1 MSEKDFEKE
10 CEKECEKTL
19 KVGIVAGEASGD
31 ILAAGLIKQLKK
43 RYPNATFEG
52 IAGPKMQAQ
61 GCQSLFDMEELSVMG
76 LVEVLSRIRRLLF
89 VRNTMLNHFLA
100 NPPDVFIG
108 VDAPDFNLGLE
119 LKLKKHGI
127 KTVQYVSPTVW
138 AWREKRIFKIAK
150 ATNLVLS
157 IFPFEKQVYD
167 KHQIPCEF
175 VGHTMADDI
184 AIKPDKQ
191 KARHALQLKENEII
205 LAVLPGSRKR
215 EVDTLLDVFMQ
226 SCLLLKSDIAELKVL
241 IPVVNR
247 QRKEQVDE
255 YIQTH
260 NPDLS
265 IQVVIGHARDAMIAS
280 DAVLLASG
288 TATLEAMLCKK
299 NMVAAYKL
307 SGLTYQMMKW
317 LYKAK
322 YFALPN
328 VLANEKLIPELLQ
341 EDVTPETI
349 SKLLLPML
357 ISQTGDEQQALI
369 AKFEILHQSLKQDAD
384 VQSAKA
390 VANLIEQQP

>member
-1 MSEKDFEKE
+1 MSEKA
-10 CEKECEKTL
+10 L

-43 RYPNATFEG
+43 QYPNATFEG

-76 LVEVLSRIRRLLF
+76 LVEVLSRIRRLMF
-89 VRNTMLNHFLA
+89 VRKTLLNHFLA

-119 LKLKKHGI
+119 LKLKKQGI

-167 KHQIPCEF
+167 KHHIPCEY

-184 AIKPDKQ
+184 AIKPDIQ
-191 KARHALQLKENEII
+191 KARLSLKLKENATV
-205 LAVLPGSRKR
+205 LALLPGSRKR
-215 EVDTLLDVFMQ
+215 EVDTLLDVFIQ
-226 SCLLLKSDIAELKVL
+226 SCLLLKSDIADLKVL

-247 QRKEQVDE
+247 QRKDQVDQ

-265 IQVVIGHARDAMIAS
+265 IQVVIGHAREVMIAS

-299 NMVAAYKL
+299 NMVTAYKL
-307 SGLTYQMMKW
+307 SGITYQMMKW

-328 VLANEKLIPELLQ
+328 VLADEKLIPELLQ
-341 EDVTPETI
+341 NDVTPQRI
-349 SKLLLPML
+349 SELLLPML
-357 ISQTGDEQQALI
+357 SLQSGDEQQALI
-369 AKFEILHQSLKQDAD
+369 TKFETLHESLKKDAD
-384 VQSAKA
+384 VQSAAA

>member
-1 MSEKDFEKE
+1 MSEKA
-10 CEKECEKTL
+10 L

-43 RYPNATFEG
+43 RFPHATFEG
-52 IAGPKMQAQ
+52 IAGPKMQTQ

-76 LVEVLSRIRRLLF
+76 LIEVLSRLRRLMF
-89 VRNTMLNHFLA
+89 VRKSLLNHFLA

-138 AWREKRIFKIAK
+138 AWREKRIFKIAN

-157 IFPFEKQVYD
+157 IFPFEKKLYD
-167 KHQIPCEF
+167 KHHIPCEF

-191 KARHALQLKENEII
+191 KARHALQLKENAIV

-215 EVDTLLDVFMQ
+215 EVDTLIDVFIQ
-226 SCLLLKSDIAELKVL
+226 SCLLLKSDVAELKVL
-241 IPVVNR
+241 IPVINR
-247 QRKEQVDE
+247 QRKDQVDE
-255 YIQTH
+255 YIRTH
-260 NPDLS
+260 NPDLCV
-265 IQVVIGHARDAMIAS
+265 QVVIGRAREVMIAS

-299 NMVAAYKL
+299 NMVTAYKL
-307 SGLTYQMMKW
+307 SGITYQIMKR

-341 EDVTPETI
+341 DDVIPETI

-357 ISQTGDEQQALI
+357 TTKNAEDQKLLI
-369 AKFEILHQSLKQDAD
+369 NKFEIMHESLKKGAD
-384 VQSAKA
+384 IQSATA
-390 VANLIEQQP
+390 VSNLIEQQP

>member
-1 MSEKDFEKE
+1 MSEKPFKI
-10 CEKECEKTL
+10 
-19 KVGIVAGEASGD
+19 GIVAGEASGD

-43 RYPNATFEG
+43 RFPNASFEG

-61 GCQSLFDMEELSVMG
+61 GCHSLFDMEELSVMG
-76 LVEVLSRIRRLLF
+76 LVEVLSRIRRLMF
-89 VRNTMLNHFLA
+89 VRKSIVQQFTA

-108 VDAPDFNLGLE
+108 VDAPDFNLGLS
-119 LKLKKHGI
+119 LRLKKQGI

-167 KHQIPCEF
+167 KHQIPCQF
-175 VGHTMADDI
+175 VGHTMADEI
-184 AIKPDKQ
+184 AIKPDQ
-191 KARHALQLKENEII
+191 LEARESLKLKGNETV

-215 EVDTLLDVFMQ
+215 EVDSLLHIFVK
-226 SCLLLKSDIAELKVL
+226 SCLLLQTEIPNLKVL

-247 QRKEQVDE
+247 QRKEQVDN
-255 YIQTH
+255 YLQTH
-260 NPDLS
+260 LPAMS
-265 IQVVIGHARDAMIAS
+265 TQVVIGHARDVMIAS

-288 TATLEAMLCKK
+288 TATLEAMFCKK

-328 VLANEKLIPELLQ
+328 VLADEKLIPELLQ
-341 EDVTPETI
+341 DEVTPEKI
-349 SKLLLPML
+349 SQLLLPML
-357 ISQTGDEQQALI
+357 TQKNSAQQTALI
-369 AKFEILHQSLKQDAD
+369 EKFVSLHLSLKKDAD
-384 VQSAKA
+384 MQSAQA
-390 VANLIEQQP
+390 VANLIEQSL

>member
-1 MSEKDFEKE
+1 MSEKVSEKA
-10 CEKECEKTL
+10 L
-19 KVGIVAGEASGD
+19 KVGMVAGEASGD

-43 RYPNATFEG
+43 QYPNATFEG

-76 LVEVLSRIRRLLF
+76 LVEVLSRIRRLMF
-89 VRNTMLNHFLA
+89 VRKTLLNHFLS

-119 LKLKKHGI
+119 LKLKKQGI

-167 KHQIPCEF
+167 KHHIPCDY

-191 KARHALQLKENEII
+191 KARLSLNLKENATV

-215 EVDTLLDVFMQ
+215 EVDTLLDVFIQ
-226 SCLLLKSDIAELKVL
+226 SCLLLKSDIADLKVL

-247 QRKEQVDE
+247 QRKDQVDQ

-265 IQVVIGHARDAMIAS
+265 IQVVIGHAREVMIAS

-299 NMVAAYKL
+299 NMVTAYKL

-328 VLANEKLIPELLQ
+328 VLADEKLIPELLQ
-341 EDVTPETI
+341 DDVTPQTI

-357 ISQTGDEQQALI
+357 TLQSGDEQQALI
-369 AKFEILHQSLKQDAD
+369 TKFETLHESLKKDAD
-384 VQSAKA
+384 VQSAAA

>member
-1 MSEKDFEKE
+1 MSENP
-10 CEKECEKTL
+10 L
-19 KVGIVAGEASGD
+19 KVGIIAGEVSGD
-31 ILAAGLIKQLKK
+31 ILAAGIIKQLKK
-43 RYPNATFEG
+43 RYPNAIFEG

-76 LVEVLSRIRRLLF
+76 LVEVLSRIRRLLYI
-89 VRNTMLNHFLA
+89 RKSMLNYFIA

-119 LKLKKHGI
+119 LKLKKQGI

-157 IFPFEKQVYD
+157 IFPFEKEVYD
-167 KHQIPCEF
+167 KYQIPCEF

-191 KARHALQLKENEII
+191 KARHSLKLKEDEIV

-215 EVDTLLDVFMQ
+215 EVDTLLDVFIQ
-226 SCLLLKSDIAELKVL
+226 SCLLIKSDIAALKVL

-255 YIQTH
+255 YIRTH

-265 IQVVIGHARDAMIAS
+265 IQVVIGHAREVMIAS

-299 NMVAAYKL
+299 NMVTAYKL

-328 VLANEKLIPELLQ
+328 VLAGKKLIPELLQ
-341 EDVTPETI
+341 DDVTPLRI
-349 SKLLLPML
+349 STLLLPML
-357 ISQTGDEQQALI
+357 NAQDGDEQKTLI
-369 AKFEILHQSLKQDAD
+369 TTFETLHESLKKDAD
-384 VQSAKA
+384 VQSALA
-390 VANLIEQQP
+390 VANLIEQKP

>member
-1 MSEKDFEKE
+1 MSEKA
-10 CEKECEKTL
+10 L

-43 RYPNATFEG
+43 QYPNATFEG

-76 LVEVLSRIRRLLF
+76 LVEVLSRIRRLMF
-89 VRNTMLNHFLA
+89 VRKTLLNHFLA

-119 LKLKKHGI
+119 LKLKKQGI

-167 KHQIPCEF
+167 KHHIPCEY

-184 AIKPDKQ
+184 AIKPDIQ
-191 KARHALQLKENEII
+191 KARLSLKLKENATV
-205 LAVLPGSRKR
+205 LALLPGSRKR
-215 EVDTLLDVFMQ
+215 EVDTLLDVFIQ
-226 SCLLLKSDIAELKVL
+226 SCLLLKSDIADLKVL

-247 QRKEQVDE
+247 QRKDQVDQ

-265 IQVVIGHARDAMIAS
+265 IQVVIGHAREAMIAS

-299 NMVAAYKL
+299 NMVTAYKL
-307 SGLTYQMMKW
+307 SGITYQMMKW

-328 VLANEKLIPELLQ
+328 VLADEKLIPELLQ
-341 EDVTPETI
+341 NDVTPQRI
-349 SKLLLPML
+349 SELLLPML
-357 ISQTGDEQQALI
+357 SLQSGDEQQALI
-369 AKFEILHQSLKQDAD
+369 TKFETLHESLKKDAD
-384 VQSAKA
+384 VQSAAA

>member
-1 MSEKDFEKE
+1 MSEKA
-10 CEKECEKTL
+10 L

-43 RYPNATFEG
+43 RYPNAIFEG

-61 GCQSLFDMEELSVMG
+61 GCHSLFDMEELSVMG
-76 LVEVLSRIRRLLF
+76 LVEVLSRLRRLMF
-89 VRNTMLNHFLA
+89 VRKSMLKHFLA

-119 LKLKKHGI
+119 LKLKKKGI

-167 KHQIPCEF
+167 HHHIPCEF
-175 VGHTMADDI
+175 VGHTMADGI
-184 AIKPDKQ
+184 AIKPDK
-191 KARHALQLKENEII
+191 KNARHALKLKDNETV

-215 EVDTLLDVFMQ
+215 EVDTLLDVFVQ
-226 SCLLLKSDIAELKVL
+226 SCLLLKSDVKDFKVL

-247 QRKEQVDE
+247 QRKSQVDE
-255 YIQTH
+255 YIQIH
-260 NPDLS
+260 KPDLS
-265 IQVVIGHARDAMIAS
+265 IQVVIGHARDVMIAS

-299 NMVAAYKL
+299 NMVTAYKL
-307 SGLTYQMMKW
+307 SSLTYQMMKW

-328 VLANEKLIPELLQ
+328 VLADEKLIPELLQ
-341 EDVTPETI
+341 DEVSPEAI
-349 SKLLLPML
+349 STLLLPML
-357 ISQTGDEQQALI
+357 TSQSGDEQQTLM
-369 AKFEILHQSLKQDAD
+369 AKFEILHVLLKKDAD
-384 VQSAKA
+384 VQSATA

>member
-1 MSEKDFEKE
+1 MSEQVSEKA
-10 CEKECEKTL
+10 L
-19 KVGIVAGEASGD
+19 KVGMVAGEASGD

-43 RYPNATFEG
+43 QYPNATFEG

-76 LVEVLSRIRRLLF
+76 LVEVLSRIRRLMF
-89 VRNTMLNHFLA
+89 VRKTLLNHFLS

-119 LKLKKHGI
+119 LKLKKQGI

-167 KHQIPCEF
+167 KHHIPCDY

-191 KARHALQLKENEII
+191 KARLSLKLKENATV

-215 EVDTLLDVFMQ
+215 EVDTLLDVFIQ
-226 SCLLLKSDIAELKVL
+226 SCLLLKSDIADLKVL

-247 QRKEQVDE
+247 QRKDQVDQ

-265 IQVVIGHARDAMIAS
+265 IQVVIGHAREVMIAS

-299 NMVAAYKL
+299 NMVTAYKL

-328 VLANEKLIPELLQ
+328 VLADEKLIPELLQ
-341 EDVTPETI
+341 DDVTPQTI

-357 ISQTGDEQQALI
+357 TLQSGDEQQALI
-369 AKFEILHQSLKQDAD
+369 TKFETLHESLKKDAD
-384 VQSAKA
+384 VQSAAA

>member
-1 MSEKDFEKE
+1 MSEKI
-10 CEKECEKTL
+10 L

-43 RYPNATFEG
+43 HYPNAIFEG
-52 IAGPKMQAQ
+52 IAGPKMLAQ

-89 VRNTMLNHFLA
+89 VRKSMLNHFLA

-119 LKLKKHGI
+119 LKLEKQGI
-127 KTVQYVSPTVW
+127 KTVQHVSPTVW

-150 ATNLVLS
+150 ATHLVLS

-175 VGHTMADDI
+175 VVHTMADDI

-191 KARHALQLKENEII
+191 KARHSLQLQENTTV
-205 LAVLPGSRKR
+205 LALLPGSRKR
-215 EVDTLLDVFMQ
+215 EVDTLLDVFIQ
-226 SCLLLKSDIAELKVL
+226 SCLLVKSDIAELKVL
-241 IPVVNR
+241 IPVINR
-247 QRKEQVDE
+247 QRKDQVDE

-260 NPDLS
+260 KPDLC
-265 IQVVIGHARDAMIAS
+265 IQVVIGHAREAMIAS

-299 NMVAAYKL
+299 NMVTAYKL
-307 SGLTYQMMKW
+307 NGLTYQMMKW

-328 VLANEKLIPELLQ
+328 VLADEKLIPELLQ
-341 EDVTPETI
+341 DNVTPENI

-357 ISQTGDEQQALI
+357 TTQNAEQLALV
-369 AKFEILHQSLKQDAD
+369 AKFETLHESLKKDAD
-384 VQSAKA
+384 VQAALA
-390 VANLIEQQP
+390 VTNLIEQQP

>member
-1 MSEKDFEKE
+1 MSEKA
-10 CEKECEKTL
+10 L

-43 RYPNATFEG
+43 QYPNATFEG

-76 LVEVLSRIRRLLF
+76 LVEVLSRIRRLMF
-89 VRNTMLNHFLA
+89 VRKTLLNHFLT

-119 LKLKKHGI
+119 LKLKNQGI
-127 KTVQYVSPTVW
+127 ITVQYVSPTVW

-167 KHQIPCEF
+167 KHHIPCEY

-184 AIKPDKQ
+184 AIKPDIQ
-191 KARHALQLKENEII
+191 KARLSLKLKENSTV
-205 LAVLPGSRKR
+205 LALLPGSRKR
-215 EVDTLLDVFMQ
+215 EVDTLLDVFIQ
-226 SCLLLKSDIAELKVL
+226 SCLLLKTDIADLNVL

-247 QRKEQVDE
+247 QRKDQVDQ

-265 IQVVIGHARDAMIAS
+265 IQVVIGHAREVMIAS

-299 NMVAAYKL
+299 NMVTAYKL
-307 SGLTYQMMKW
+307 SGITYQMMKW

-328 VLANEKLIPELLQ
+328 VLADEKLIPELLQ
-341 EDVTPETI
+341 NDVTPQRI
-349 SKLLLPML
+349 SELLLPML
-357 ISQTGDEQQALI
+357 TLQGGDEQQVLI
-369 AKFEILHQSLKQDAD
+369 TKFEALHESLKKDAD
-384 VQSAKA
+384 VQSAAA

>member
-1 MSEKDFEKE
+1 MSEKIIKI
-10 CEKECEKTL
+10 
-19 KVGIVAGEASGD
+19 GIVAGEASGD

-43 RYPNATFEG
+43 HYPNATFEG

-61 GCQSLFDMEELSVMG
+61 GCESLFDMEELSVMG

-89 VRNTMLNHFLA
+89 VRKSVLNHFLA

-119 LKLKKHGI
+119 LKLKKKGI

-150 ATNLVLS
+150 ATHLVLS

-191 KARHALQLKENEII
+191 KARRSLKLKDDATV
-205 LAVLPGSRKR
+205 LAMLPGSRKR
-215 EVDTLLDVFMQ
+215 EVDTLIDVFIQ
-226 SCLLLKSDIAELKVL
+226 SCLLLKSDVAELKVL

-247 QRKEQVDE
+247 QRKDQVDD

-260 NPDLS
+260 KPDLS
-265 IQVVIGHARDAMIAS
+265 IQVVIGHARDVMIAS

-299 NMVAAYKL
+299 NMVTAYRL
-307 SGLTYQMMKW
+307 SGLTYQIMRW

-341 EDVTPETI
+341 DNVTPQNI

-357 ISQTGDEQQALI
+357 TAQKGKEQQALI
-369 AKFEILHQSLKQDAD
+369 ARFQTLHESLKKDAD
-384 VQSAKA
+384 VQAASA
-390 VANLIEQQP
+390 VAKLIEAQP

>member
-1 MSEKDFEKE
+1 MSEKI
-10 CEKECEKTL
+10 L

-43 RYPNATFEG
+43 HYPNAIFEG
-52 IAGPKMQAQ
+52 IAGPKMLAQ

-89 VRNTMLNHFLA
+89 VRKSMLNHFLA

-119 LKLKKHGI
+119 LKLEKQGI
-127 KTVQYVSPTVW
+127 KTVQHVSPTVW

-150 ATNLVLS
+150 ATHLVLS

-175 VGHTMADDI
+175 VSHTMADDI

-191 KARHALQLKENEII
+191 KARHSLQLQENTTV
-205 LAVLPGSRKR
+205 LALLPGSRKR
-215 EVDTLLDVFMQ
+215 EVDTLLDVFIQ
-226 SCLLLKSDIAELKVL
+226 SCLLVKSDIAELKVL
-241 IPVVNR
+241 IPVINR
-247 QRKEQVDE
+247 QRKDQVDE

-260 NPDLS
+260 KPDLC
-265 IQVVIGHARDAMIAS
+265 IQVVIGHAREAMIAS

-299 NMVAAYKL
+299 NMVTAYKL
-307 SGLTYQMMKW
+307 NGLTYQMMKW

-328 VLANEKLIPELLQ
+328 VLADEKLIPELLQ
-341 EDVTPETI
+341 DNVTPENI

-357 ISQTGDEQQALI
+357 TTQNAEQLALV
-369 AKFEILHQSLKQDAD
+369 AKFETLHESLKKDAD
-384 VQSAKA
+384 VQAALA
-390 VANLIEQQP
+390 VTNLIEQQP

>member
-1 MSEKDFEKE
+1 MSERA
-10 CEKECEKTL
+10 L
-19 KVGIVAGEASGD
+19 KIGIIAGEASGD

-43 RYPNATFEG
+43 QYPNATFEG
-52 IAGPKMQAQ
+52 IAGPKMQAL
-61 GCQSLFDMEELSVMG
+61 GCQSLFNMEELSVMG

-89 VRNTMLNHFLA
+89 VRKSMLNHFIA

-119 LKLKKHGI
+119 LKLKKRGI

-150 ATNLVLS
+150 ATHLVLS

-191 KARHALQLKENEII
+191 KARRSLHLSENDIV

-226 SCLLLKSDIAELKVL
+226 SCLLLKADIAEFKVL

-247 QRKEQVDE
+247 QRKKQIDE
-255 YIQTH
+255 YMQTH
-260 NPDLS
+260 APDLS
-265 IQVVIGHARDAMIAS
+265 IQVVIGHARESMIAS

-299 NMVAAYKL
+299 NMVTAYKL
-307 SGLTYQMMKW
+307 SGVTYQMMKW

-328 VLANEKLIPELLQ
+328 VLADEKLIPELLQ
-341 EDVTPETI
+341 DDVTASAI

-357 ISQTGDEQQALI
+357 TAQNEEQQQTLI
-369 AKFEILHQSLKQDAD
+369 AKFETLHGSLKKDAD
-384 VQSAKA
+384 VQAAIA
-390 VANLIEQQP
+390 VSNLIEKQP

>member
-1 MSEKDFEKE
+1 MSDKI
-10 CEKECEKTL
+10 L
-19 KVGIVAGEASGD
+19 RVGIVAGEASGD

-43 RYPNATFEG
+43 RYPNAIFEG

-61 GCQSLFDMEELSVMG
+61 GCQSLFEMEELSVMG
-76 LVEVLSRIRRLLF
+76 LVEVLSRIRRLMF
-89 VRNTMLNHFLA
+89 VRKSMLHHFLA

-108 VDAPDFNLGLE
+108 VDAPDFNLGLA
-119 LKLKKHGI
+119 LKLKEQGI

-167 KHQIPCEF
+167 KHHIPCEF

-184 AIKPDKQ
+184 AIKPDQQ
-191 KARHALQLKENEII
+191 KARHALKLKENEII
-205 LAVLPGSRKR
+205 LALLPGSRKR
-215 EVDTLLDVFMQ
+215 EVDTLLDVFIQ
-226 SCLLLKSDIAELKVL
+226 SCLLLKPDVKELKVL

-247 QRKEQVDE
+247 QRKAQVDE

-260 NPDLS
+260 KPDLN
-265 IQVVIGHARDAMIAS
+265 IQVVIGHAREVMIAS

-299 NMVAAYKL
+299 NMVTAYKL
-307 SGLTYQMMKW
+307 SGLTYQLMRW

-328 VLANEKLIPELLQ
+328 VLAGEKLIPELLQ
-341 EDVTPETI
+341 NDVTPETI
-349 SKLLLPML
+349 SELLLPML
-357 ISQTGDEQQALI
+357 TIQNDDAQQALI
-369 AKFEILHQSLKQDAD
+369 TKFESLHQSLKKDAD
-384 VQSAKA
+384 VQSASA

>member
-1 MSEKDFEKE
+1 MSEKAF
-10 CEKECEKTL
+10 

-43 RYPNATFEG
+43 QYPNATFEG

-76 LVEVLSRIRRLLF
+76 LVEVLSRIRRLMF
-89 VRNTMLNHFLA
+89 VRKTLLNHFIA

-119 LKLKKHGI
+119 LKLKKQGI

-167 KHQIPCEF
+167 KHHIPCKY

-184 AIKPDKQ
+184 AIKPDIQ
-191 KARHALQLKENEII
+191 KARLSLKLKENETV

-215 EVDTLLDVFMQ
+215 EVDTLLDVFIQ
-226 SCLLLKSDIAELKVL
+226 SCLLLKSDIADLKVL

-247 QRKEQVDE
+247 QRKDQVDQ

-265 IQVVIGHARDAMIAS
+265 IQVVIGHAREVMIAS

-299 NMVAAYKL
+299 NMVTAYKL

-328 VLANEKLIPELLQ
+328 VLADQKLIPELLQ
-341 EDVTPETI
+341 DDVTPQTI
-349 SKLLLPML
+349 SELLLPML
-357 ISQTGDEQQALI
+357 TLQNGDDQQALTN
-369 AKFEILHQSLKQDAD
+369 KFESLHESLKKDAD
-384 VQSAKA
+384 VQSAAA
-390 VANLIEQQP
+390 VASLIDQQP

>member
-1 MSEKDFEKE
+1 MSEK
-10 CEKECEKTL
+10 TL
-19 KVGIVAGEASGD
+19 RVKPLRVGIVAGEASGD
-31 ILAAGLIKQLKK
+31 ILAAGLIKQLKE
-43 RYPNATFEG
+43 RYPDAIFEG

-61 GCQSLFDMEELSVMG
+61 GCQSIFDMEELSVMG

-89 VRNTMLNHFLA
+89 VRKSMLHHFLK

-127 KTVQYVSPTVW
+127 KTVHYVSPTVW

-157 IFPFEKQVYD
+157 IFPFEKQLYD

-184 AIKPDKQ
+184 AIRPDKQ
-191 KARHALQLKENEII
+191 KARDALKLKENEIV

-215 EVDTLLDVFMQ
+215 EVDTLLDVFIQ
-226 SCLLLKSDIAELKVL
+226 SCLLLKSDIKKLKVL

-247 QRKEQVDE
+247 ERRDQVNE

-260 NPDLS
+260 TSKLS
-265 IQVVIGHARDAMIAS
+265 IQVVIGHAREVMIAS

-299 NMVAAYKL
+299 NMVTAYKL
-307 SGLTYQMMKW
+307 SGLTYQMMRW

-328 VLANEKLIPELLQ
+328 VLAGEKLIPELLQ
-341 EDVTPETI
+341 DAVTPQTI
-349 SKLLLPML
+349 SQLLLPML
-357 ISQTGDEQQALI
+357 TTQHSDEQQALF
-369 AKFEILHQSLKQDAD
+369 AKFEALHKSLKKDAD
-384 VQSAKA
+384 VQSAIA

>member
-1 MSEKDFEKE
+1 MSDR
-10 CEKECEKTL
+10 TL
-19 KVGIVAGEASGD
+19 RVGIVAGEASGD

-43 RYPNATFEG
+43 RYPNAIFEG

-76 LVEVLSRIRRLLF
+76 LVEVLSRIRRLMF
-89 VRNTMLNHFLA
+89 VRKSMLNHFLT

-119 LKLKKHGI
+119 LKLKRKGI

-157 IFPFEKQVYD
+157 IFPFEKRLYD
-167 KHQIPCEF
+167 KHRIPCEF

-191 KARHALQLKENEII
+191 KARDALKLKKHEIV

-215 EVDTLLDVFMQ
+215 EVDTLLDVFIQ
-226 SCLLLKSDIAELKVL
+226 SCLLLKSDISQLKVL

-255 YIQTH
+255 YIRSHT
-260 NPDLS
+260 PDLS
-265 IQVVIGHARDAMIAS
+265 IQVVIGHAREVMIAS

-307 SGLTYQMMKW
+307 SGLTYQMMKR

-328 VLANEKLIPELLQ
+328 VLADEKLIPELLQ
-341 EDVTPETI
+341 DDVKPETI
-349 SKLLLPML
+349 SELLLPML
-357 ISQTGDEQQALI
+357 TSQNGDEHQTLI
-369 AKFEILHQSLKQDAD
+369 AKFETLHESLKKDAD
-384 VQSAKA
+384 VESA
-390 VANLIEQQP
+390 VVVTNLIEQQP

>member
-1 MSEKDFEKE
+1 MSEKA
-10 CEKECEKTL
+10 L
-19 KVGIVAGEASGD
+19 RIGIVAGEASGD
-31 ILAAGLIKQLKK
+31 ILAAGLIKQLKHHF
-43 RYPNATFEG
+43 PHAIFEG

-76 LVEVLSRIRRLLF
+76 LVEVLSRIRRLIF
-89 VRNTMLNHFLA
+89 VRKSMFQHFMA

-108 VDAPDFNLGLE
+108 VDAPDFNLGLA
-119 LKLKKHGI
+119 LKLKKQGI

-150 ATNLVLS
+150 ATDLVLS
-157 IFPFEKQVYD
+157 IFPFEKRVYD

-184 AIKPDKQ
+184 AIKPDQQ
-191 KARHALQLKENEII
+191 KARDGLKLRNSETV

-215 EVDTLLDVFMQ
+215 EVDTLLDVFIQ
-226 SCLLLKSDIAELKVL
+226 ACLLLKPFVPELKIL

-247 QRKEQVDE
+247 ERKRQVDE
-255 YIQTH
+255 YLQTH
-260 NPDLS
+260 SPELS
-265 IQVVIGHARDAMIAS
+265 IQVVIGHAREAMIAS

-299 NMVAAYKL
+299 NMVTAYQL
-307 SGLTYQMMKW
+307 SGITYQMMKW

-328 VLANEKLIPELLQ
+328 VLANQKLIPELLQ
-341 EDVTPETI
+341 NDVTAQSI
-349 SKLLLPML
+349 SELLLPML
-357 ISQTGDEQQALI
+357 KEPNSDEQQQLI
-369 AKFEILHQSLKQDAD
+369 AKFTELHLSLKKDAD
-384 VQSAKA
+384 LQSALA
-390 VANLIEQQP
+390 VEKLIESQQ

>member
-1 MSEKDFEKE
+1 MSEKI
-10 CEKECEKTL
+10 L

-43 RYPNATFEG
+43 HYPNAIFEG
-52 IAGPKMQAQ
+52 IAGPKMLAQ

-89 VRNTMLNHFLA
+89 VRKSMLNHFLA

-119 LKLKKHGI
+119 LKLKKQGI

-150 ATNLVLS
+150 ATHLVLS

-191 KARHALQLKENEII
+191 KARHSLQLQENTTV
-205 LAVLPGSRKR
+205 LALLPGSRKR
-215 EVDTLLDVFMQ
+215 EVDTLLDVFIQ
-226 SCLLLKSDIAELKVL
+226 SCLLVKSDIAELKVL
-241 IPVVNR
+241 IPVINR
-247 QRKEQVDE
+247 QRKDQVDE

-260 NPDLS
+260 KPDLC
-265 IQVVIGHARDAMIAS
+265 IQVVIGHAREAMIAS

-299 NMVAAYKL
+299 NMVTAYKL
-307 SGLTYQMMKW
+307 NGLTYQMMKW

-328 VLANEKLIPELLQ
+328 VLADEKLIPELLQ
-341 EDVTPETI
+341 DNVTPENI

-357 ISQTGDEQQALI
+357 TTQNAEQLALV
-369 AKFEILHQSLKQDAD
+369 AKFETLHESLKKVAD
-384 VQSAKA
+384 VQAALA
-390 VANLIEQQP
+390 VTNLIEQQP

>member
-1 MSEKDFEKE
+1 MSDKI
-10 CEKECEKTL
+10 L
-19 KVGIVAGEASGD
+19 RIGIVAGEASGD

-43 RYPNATFEG
+43 RYANASFEG

-61 GCQSLFDMEELSVMG
+61 GCHSLFDMEELSVMG

-89 VRNTMLNHFLA
+89 VRKSMLNHFIA

-119 LKLKKHGI
+119 LKLKKQGI

-138 AWREKRIFKIAK
+138 AWREKRIFKIAN
-150 ATNLVLS
+150 ATSLVLS
-157 IFPFEKQVYD
+157 IFPFEKQLYD

-191 KARHALQLKENEII
+191 KSRHALKLKEDEIV

-215 EVDTLLDVFMQ
+215 EVDTLLHVFIQ
-226 SCLLLKSDIAELKVL
+226 SCLLLKSDVKKFKVL

-247 QRKEQVDE
+247 QRKDQVDE

-260 NPDLS
+260 KPDLC
-265 IQVVIGHARDAMIAS
+265 IQVVIGHAREVMIAS

-328 VLANEKLIPELLQ
+328 VLADEKLIPELLQ
-341 EDVTPETI
+341 DEVTPETI
-349 SKLLLPML
+349 SELLLPML
-357 ISQTGDEQQALI
+357 TTQSGDEQQALI
-369 AKFEILHQSLKQDAD
+369 AKFEILHKSLKKDAD
-384 VQSAKA
+384 VQSASA
-390 VANLIEQQP
+390 VVNLIEQQP

>member
-1 MSEKDFEKE
+1 MSEKA
-10 CEKECEKTL
+10 L

-43 RYPNATFEG
+43 QYPNATFEG

-76 LVEVLSRIRRLLF
+76 LVEVLSRIRRLMF
-89 VRNTMLNHFLA
+89 VRKTLLNHFLA

-119 LKLKKHGI
+119 LKLKKQGI

-167 KHQIPCEF
+167 KHHIPCEY

-184 AIKPDKQ
+184 AIKPDIQ
-191 KARHALQLKENEII
+191 KARLSLKLKENATV
-205 LAVLPGSRKR
+205 LALLPGSRKR
-215 EVDTLLDVFMQ
+215 EVDTLLDVFIQ
-226 SCLLLKSDIAELKVL
+226 SCLLLKSDIADLKVL

-247 QRKEQVDE
+247 QRKDQVDQ

-260 NPDLS
+260 NPNLS
-265 IQVVIGHARDAMIAS
+265 IQVVIGHAREVMIAS

-299 NMVAAYKL
+299 NMVTAYKL
-307 SGLTYQMMKW
+307 SGITYQMMKW

-328 VLANEKLIPELLQ
+328 VLADEKLIPELLQ
-341 EDVTPETI
+341 NDVTPQRI
-349 SKLLLPML
+349 SELLLPML
-357 ISQTGDEQQALI
+357 SLQSDDEQQALI
-369 AKFEILHQSLKQDAD
+369 TKFETLHESLKKDAD
-384 VQSAKA
+384 VQSAAA

>member
-1 MSEKDFEKE
+1 MRQSEQKVREKA
-10 CEKECEKTL
+10 L
-19 KVGIVAGEASGD
+19 KIAIVAGEASGD
-31 ILAAGLIKQLKK
+31 ILAAGLIKQLKI
-43 RYPNATFEG
+43 RFPHATFEG

-76 LVEVLSRIRRLLF
+76 LVEVLSRLRRLMF
-89 VRNTMLNHFLA
+89 VRKSMLNHFLA
-100 NPPDVFIG
+100 EPPDVFIG

-157 IFPFEKQVYD
+157 IFPFEKQLYD
-167 KHQIPCEF
+167 KHNIPCEF

-184 AIKPDKQ
+184 PIKPDKQ
-191 KARHALQLKENEII
+191 KARHALQLKENAIV

-215 EVDTLLDVFMQ
+215 EVDTLLDVFIQ
-226 SCLLLKSDIAELKVL
+226 SCLLLKSDVAELKVL

-247 QRKEQVDE
+247 QRKDQVDE
-255 YIQTH
+255 YIQIH
-260 NPDLS
+260 KPDLC
-265 IQVVIGHARDAMIAS
+265 IQVVIGHAREVMIAS

-299 NMVAAYKL
+299 NMVTAYKL
-307 SGLTYQMMKW
+307 SGITYQMMKR

-341 EDVTPETI
+341 DDVTPETI

-357 ISQTGDEQQALI
+357 TTQNAEDQKVLI
-369 AKFEILHQSLKQDAD
+369 NKFEIIHELLKKGAD
-384 VQSAKA
+384 IQSATA
-390 VANLIEQQP
+390 VSNLIEQQP

>member
-1 MSEKDFEKE
+1 MSEKA
-10 CEKECEKTL
+10 L

-43 RYPNATFEG
+43 QYPNATFEG

-76 LVEVLSRIRRLLF
+76 LVEVLSRIRRLMF
-89 VRNTMLNHFLA
+89 VRKTLLNHFLA

-119 LKLKKHGI
+119 LKLKKQGI

-167 KHQIPCEF
+167 KHHIPCEY

-184 AIKPDKQ
+184 AIKPDIQ
-191 KARHALQLKENEII
+191 KARLSLKLKENATV
-205 LAVLPGSRKR
+205 LALLPGSRKR
-215 EVDTLLDVFMQ
+215 EVDTLLDVFIQ
-226 SCLLLKSDIAELKVL
+226 SCLLLKSDIADLKVL

-247 QRKEQVDE
+247 QRKDQVDQ

-265 IQVVIGHARDAMIAS
+265 IQVVIGHAREAMIAS

-299 NMVAAYKL
+299 NMVTAYKL
-307 SGLTYQMMKW
+307 SGITYQMMKW

-328 VLANEKLIPELLQ
+328 VLADEKLIPELLQ
-341 EDVTPETI
+341 NDVTPQRI
-349 SKLLLPML
+349 SELLLPML
-357 ISQTGDEQQALI
+357 SLQSDDEQQALI
-369 AKFEILHQSLKQDAD
+369 TKFETLHESLKKDAD
-384 VQSAKA
+384 VQSAAA

>member
-1 MSEKDFEKE
+1 MSEKKI
-10 CEKECEKTL
+10 

-43 RYPNATFEG
+43 LYPNATFEG
-52 IAGPKMQAQ
+52 ISGPKMQAQ
-61 GCQSLFDMEELSVMG
+61 GCQSLFDIEELSVMG
-76 LVEVLSRIRRLLF
+76 LVEVLSRLRRLMF
-89 VRNTMLNHFLA
+89 VRKSMLNHFIA
-100 NPPDVFIG
+100 DPPDVFIG

-119 LKLKKHGI
+119 LKLKKLGI

-157 IFPFEKQVYD
+157 IFPFEKHVYD
-167 KHQIPCEF
+167 NHHIPCEF

-191 KARHALQLKENEII
+191 KARQGLKIREYETV

-215 EVDTLLDVFMQ
+215 EVDTLLDVFIQ
-226 SCLLLKSDIAELKVL
+226 SCLLLKSDVANFKVL

-255 YIQTH
+255 YIH
-260 NPDLS
+260 KHKPDLS
-265 IQVVIGHARDAMIAS
+265 IQVVIGHAREVMIAS

-299 NMVAAYKL
+299 NMVTAYKL
-307 SGLTYQMMKW
+307 SALTYQMMKR

-328 VLANEKLIPELLQ
+328 VLADEKLIPELLQ
-341 EDVTPETI
+341 DDVTPESI
-349 SKLLLPML
+349 STLLLPML
-357 ISQTGDEQQALI
+357 LTTHSSTEQQTLVDR
-369 AKFEILHQSLKQDAD
+369 FETLHESLKKDAD
-384 VQSAKA
+384 VQAAKA
-390 VANLIEQQP
+390 VSNLIEQQP

>member
-1 MSEKDFEKE
+1 MSEKVSEKA
-10 CEKECEKTL
+10 L
-19 KVGIVAGEASGD
+19 KVGMVAGEASGD

-43 RYPNATFEG
+43 QYPNATFEG

-76 LVEVLSRIRRLLF
+76 LVEVLSRIRRLMF
-89 VRNTMLNHFLA
+89 VRKTLLNHFLS

-119 LKLKKHGI
+119 LKLKKQGI

-167 KHQIPCEF
+167 KHHIPCDY

-191 KARHALQLKENEII
+191 KARLSLNLQENATV

-215 EVDTLLDVFMQ
+215 EVDTLLDVFIQ
-226 SCLLLKSDIAELKVL
+226 SCLLLKSDIADLKVL

-247 QRKEQVDE
+247 QRKDQVDQ

-265 IQVVIGHARDAMIAS
+265 IQVVIGHAREVMIAS

-299 NMVAAYKL
+299 NMVTAYKL

-328 VLANEKLIPELLQ
+328 VLADEKLIPELLQ
-341 EDVTPETI
+341 DDVTPQTI

-357 ISQTGDEQQALI
+357 TLQSGDEQQALI
-369 AKFEILHQSLKQDAD
+369 TKFETLHESLKKDAD
-384 VQSAKA
+384 VQSAAA

>member
-1 MSEKDFEKE
+1 MSDK
-10 CEKECEKTL
+10 L
-19 KVGIVAGEASGD
+19 LRVGIVAGEASGD

-43 RYPNATFEG
+43 LYPNATFEG

-76 LVEVLSRIRRLLF
+76 LVEVLSRLRRLLF
-89 VRNTMLNHFLA
+89 VRKSILNHFLA
-100 NPPDVFIG
+100 DPPDVFIG

-119 LKLKKHGI
+119 LKLKKQGI

-138 AWREKRIFKIAK
+138 AWRENRIFKIAK
-150 ATNLVLS
+150 ATHLVLS

-167 KHQIPCEF
+167 KHKIPCEF

-191 KARHALQLKENEII
+191 KARHALKLKEDEIV
-205 LAVLPGSRKR
+205 LAMLPGSRKR

-226 SCLLLKSDIAELKVL
+226 SCLLLKADIKKFKVL
-241 IPVVNR
+241 IPVINR
-247 QRKEQVDE
+247 QRKAQVDE
-255 YIQTH
+255 YIQIH
-260 NPDLS
+260 KPDLC
-265 IQVVIGHARDAMIAS
+265 IQVVIGHAREVMIAS

-328 VLANEKLIPELLQ
+328 VLADEKLIPELLQ
-341 EDVTPETI
+341 NDVTPEAI
-349 SKLLLPML
+349 SQLLLPML
-357 ISQTGDEQQALI
+357 TVQNGDKHQTLI
-369 AKFEILHQSLKQDAD
+369 TKFEALHESLKKDAD
-384 VQSAKA
+384 VQSSAA